1 MELFSIKIRCTF
13 QLVSTVLCTPE
24 KVYWGWKSEVKPIP
38 VLRGMGR
45 IAPLQK
51 A

>member
-1 MELFSIKIRCTF
+1 M
-13 QLVSTVLCTPE
+13 VLCTPE

>member
-1 MELFSIKIRCTF
+1 M
-13 QLVSTVLCTPE
+13 VLCTPE

-38 VLRGMGR
+38 ALRGMER
-45 IAPLQK
+45 ITPLQK